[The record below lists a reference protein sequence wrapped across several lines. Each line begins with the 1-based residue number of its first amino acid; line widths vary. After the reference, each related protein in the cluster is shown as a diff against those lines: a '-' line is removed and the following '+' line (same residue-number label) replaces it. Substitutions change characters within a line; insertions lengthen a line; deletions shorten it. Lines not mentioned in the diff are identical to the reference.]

1 MSHEKYAIL
10 PCNGLDKA
18 AGVLARETALGLSGR
33 QAGEIVCPVLYHR
46 SAKKYGKLLEDLP
59 LLVIDGCR
67 TACASNLAKENGV
80 RISRR
85 LNITDYLKGRGIKP
99 GKSLELSTELLDEA
113 HRLVEEIL
121 ATGLGQRKAAT
132 EVDFAAP
139 VEYESFTQDKYVF
152 RVPRQGFLFNENDC
166 WARVVGS
173 RARIGVSD
181 FVQNSASD
189 FLFFEPPQVGAAI
202 EQFGEAGSLESTKT
216 ALDIIAPLSG
226 TVVAVNVELEE
237 APEIVNADPY
247 EKGWAVELELAD
259 FEGERELLMDCAF
272 YLGYLKK
279 KVEREFY
286 KKERE

>member
-1 MSHEKYAIL
+1 MGNEKYAIL
-10 PCNGLDKA
+10 PCNGMDKE
-18 AGVLARETALGLSGR
+18 AGALARETALRLSAR

-46 SAKKYGKLLEDLP
+46 SAKKYGKLLESSP

-67 TACASNLAKENGV
+67 TACASNLAKESGA
-80 RISRR
+80 RITRR

-99 GKSLELSTELLDEA
+99 GKSLELSTELLDET
-113 HRLVEEIL
+113 HRILEEL
-121 ATGLGQRKAAT
+121 LETDSEEGKAAIAA
-132 EVDFAAP
+132 DFTAP
-139 VEYESFTQDKYVF
+139 LEYETFTQDKYIF

-166 WARVVGS
+166 WARVDGT

-216 ALDIIAPLSG
+216 ALDIISPFSG
-226 TVVAVNVELEE
+226 TVVAVNAELAE
-237 APEIVNADPY
+237 APETINGDPY

-259 FEGERELLMDCAF
+259 FEGERELLMDCPS

-279 KVEREFY
+279 KVEREFH